1 MMQLLGHINQKQPCQ
16 LTIGRA
22 VGRELEFKHTLTVKE
37 IGGHLKKDLV
47 NHKHLC

>member
-1 MMQLLGHINQKQPCQ
+1 MMQLLGHINQKQHCQ

-22 VGRELEFKHTLTVKE
+22 VGRELEFKHTFTVKE